1 MISNSLSTLRDFGII
16 LREIYLAPGN
26 FLLSKFAELAP
37 VTASNWGVGG
47 ESDSI
52 TQAAVTSGVFWLLL
66 FIIAWRLFR
75 YGQSFFRNL
84 VAVIHTAWYRGR
96 QAAGSLKTLVVC
108 RLREFVP
115 ARRDDGIDTVPE
127 IDFDDLDLAV
137 LRSAAAKGPGFAVSA
152 PEIAEK
158 FKLRPSQVQRSVDK
172 LRQNRMLETVIGS
185 TDGYGN
191 FRLSPSGATFIDMWQ
206 RRQQA

>member
-1 MISNSLSTLRDFGII
+1 MISNSLSTLREFGILI
-16 LREIYLAPGN
+16 REIYLAPGE

-37 VTASNWGVGG
+37 VTAANWGIGG
-47 ESDSI
+47 E
-52 TQAAVTSGVFWLLL
+52 TEALAQVAVTSGVFWLLL
-66 FIIAWRLFR
+66 SIIAWRVYR
-75 YGQSFFRNL
+75 YGQSFFRNF

-108 RLREFVP
+108 RIRDYVP
-115 ARRDDGIDTVPE
+115 TRRDDGIDTVPE

-137 LRSAAAKGPGFAVSA
+137 LRLAAARGPGLAVSA

-158 FKLRPSQVQRSVDK
+158 FKLRPSQVQQSVDK
-172 LRQNRMLETVIGS
+172 LRQNKMLETVIGS

-191 FRLSPSGATFIDMWQ
+191 FRLSPSGATFIAMWQ
-206 RRQQA
+206 RRQQT